1 MTRTEIVMQAMTP
14 DELDALIRDAEAE
27 RERRKVK
34 PCVRRMEDLS
44 PTGVGLFIDDH
55 NIVDVWAG
63 AYTNVNIDHA
73 TAKRQIALAFCMVD
87 WLTRANKRHLNKIE
101 WSSPLMLEFCWLVSS
116 VEGRSTKGFDEAARA
131 AGWIK

>member
-1 MTRTEIVMQAMTP
+1 MTEYARQYRDLP
-14 DELDALIRDAEAE
+14 DDVLENMIRDASAE

-34 PCVRRMEDLS
+34 PCVRRMDSHSEN
-44 PTGVGLFIDDH
+44 GLFLDGCVIAS
-55 NIVDVWAG
+55 VWGDTA
-63 AYTNVNIDHA
+63 AKMNIDHA
-73 TAKRQIALAFCMVD
+73 TAKRQIALAFCWAD
-87 WLTRANKRHLNKIE
+87 WGTRANKKCPNKIE